1 LPPAKRSMIRPPP
14 HLRRSRPRVE
24 RLLGLLVHRYGAR
37 KARYLGA
44 RKARLQ
50 ALWAAALVNL
60 NPISRRLVAQV
71 A

>member
-1 LPPAKRSMIRPPP
+1 
-14 HLRRSRPRVE
+14 
-24 RLLGLLVHRYGAR
+24 
-37 KARYLGA
+37 
-44 RKARLQ
+44 LQ